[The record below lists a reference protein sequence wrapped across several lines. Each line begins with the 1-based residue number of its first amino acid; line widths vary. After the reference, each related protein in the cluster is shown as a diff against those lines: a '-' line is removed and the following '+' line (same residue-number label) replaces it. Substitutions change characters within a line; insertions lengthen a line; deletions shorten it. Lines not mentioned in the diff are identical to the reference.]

1 MSFAE
6 IKEQVAGL
14 TPDERLELAGL
25 IAHLSRTDDPQY
37 QADLDRR
44 LADMD
49 AGKKFGQNDLERLHG
64 ELSAKG
70 Q

>member
-44 LADMD
+44 LANRNYYLIINNLNN
-49 AGKKFGQNDLERLHG
+49 F
-64 ELSAKG
+64 
-70 Q
+70 